1 MKTAVQL
8 AEEHRYEHRYIIA
21 AAVALASMM
30 QVIDTSIVNVA
41 IPNMMGNLGATVEEI
56 SWVSTGYIIAAAIV
70 IPLTGWLAGFFG
82 RKRYF
87 VGSIVLFTIASF
99 LCGTSRTLNE
109 LVLWR
114 IVQGVGGGALVATS
128 QAILWESFPREEV
141 GTGMAFF
148 GVGVMVGPTLGPT
161 LGGWLT
167 DNYSWPWIFFINV
180 PVGILAVAMI
190 VAYVHD
196 NPEHKRTKNIDAIGI
211 GLLIVAVGAVQL
223 MLERGERLDW
233 FDSDL
238 VDRAGRGVRPRRDS
252 RWSGTSCASRSRSST
267 CGSSSS
273 LSSPPGPSW
282 ASCWGRGCS
291 ARCSSCPSSSRTCC
305 T

>member
-1 MKTAVQL
+1 METPQERVY
-8 AEEHRYEHRYIIA
+8 RHRYIIA

-41 IPNMMGNLGATVEEI
+41 IPHMMGNLGATVEEV

-87 VGSIVLFTIASF
+87 VGSIILFTVASF
-99 LCGTSRTLNE
+99 LCGISGSLQQ

-114 IVQGVGGGALVATS
+114 IVQGIGGGALISTS

-148 GVGVMVGPTLGPT
+148 GIGVMVGPTLGPT

-167 DNYSWPWIFFINV
+167 DNYSWPWIFFI
-180 PVGILAVAMI
+180 
-190 VAYVHD
+190 
-196 NPEHKRTKNIDAIGI
+196 
-211 GLLIVAVGAVQL
+211 
-223 MLERGERLDW
+223 
-233 FDSDL
+233 
-238 VDRAGRGVRPRRDS
+238 
-252 RWSGTSCASRSRSST
+252 
-267 CGSSSS
+267 
-273 LSSPPGPSW
+273 
-282 ASCWGRGCS
+282 
-291 ARCSSCPSSSRTCC
+291 
-305 T
+305 